1 MAYTE
6 SLLSKT
12 NKEDVIDIVALDM
25 QNSKLDNNSI
35 LTDIKSKLYELR
47 KSYDKLEADLAAS
60 KSVTEIM
67 RKQIV
72 ML

>member
-6 SLLSKT
+6 SSLSKA
-12 NKEDVIDIVALDM
+12 NKEEVINIVALDM

-35 LTDIKSKLYELR
+35 LTDIKSELYELR
-47 KSYDKLEADLAAS
+47 ESYDKLEVDLALS

>member
-6 SLLSKT
+6 SSLSKT

-25 QNSKLDNNSI
+25 QNSKLGNNSI

>member
-6 SLLSKT
+6 SSLSKT

>member
-6 SLLSKT
+6 SSLSKA
-12 NKEDVIDIVALDM
+12 NKEEVINIVALDM

>member
-1 MAYTE
+1 MACTE
-6 SLLSKT
+6 SSLSKA
-12 NKEDVIDIVALDM
+12 NKEEVINIVALDM
-25 QNSKLDNNSI
+25 QNSKLDYNSI
-35 LTDIKSKLYELR
+35 LTDIKSELYELR
-47 KSYDKLEADLAAS
+47 KSYDKLEVDLALS

>member
-6 SLLSKT
+6 SSLSKA
-12 NKEDVIDIVALDM
+12 NKEEVINIVALDM

-35 LTDIKSKLYELR
+35 LTDIKSELYELR
-47 KSYDKLEADLAAS
+47 KSYDKLEVDLALS